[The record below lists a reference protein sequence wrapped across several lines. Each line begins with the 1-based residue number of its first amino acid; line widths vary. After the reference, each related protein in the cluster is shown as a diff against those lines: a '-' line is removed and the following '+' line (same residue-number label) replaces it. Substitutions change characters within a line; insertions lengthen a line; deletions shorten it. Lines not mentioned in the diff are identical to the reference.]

1 MKVLIAE
8 DESVTRRML
17 QRTMEKWGYEVV
29 MTRNGVEAL
38 EAFRKERFLMVITDW
53 VMPEMDGL
61 ELVQKIRDSLKETD
75 YVYILMLTAK
85 SEKEDLIVGMNA
97 GADDFVAKPFD
108 RDELRVRLRA
118 GQRIIELEDMLQK
131 RNEEL
136 QTANKRMKRDL
147 QAAARIQNSLLP
159 GISPENAQVAT
170 AWHFLPCEEL
180 AGDILNIFNLSDHEI
195 GFYVLDVSGHGV
207 PAALLSVTLSRLL
220 SPVLDDASLLKTQ
233 ISRPPGY
240 EITPPEKV
248 ANQLNKRFQID
259 LESGQFFTMLYGI
272 INTRTREMR
281 YVSCGHP
288 GIIYLPAD
296 GEAQVLHA
304 PSLPV
309 GFVEDAGYHEHVLP
323 LNSGDRVYIYSD
335 GILEAE
341 NAARDLFGASRM
353 LEVLNS
359 ARNVPLKQ
367 SFQQLVKQVEKWTH
381 SKASLKDDVTLVGI
395 EMKS

>member
-220 SPVLDDASLLKTQ
+220 SPVLDDASLLKSQ
-233 ISRPPGY
+233 ISHPPGY

-288 GIIYLPAD
+288 ALFTCRPMVKPRCCTRPA
-296 GEAQVLHA
+296 
-304 PSLPV
+304 
-309 GFVEDAGYHEHVLP
+309 FR
-323 LNSGDRVYIYSD
+323 SGSW
-335 GILEAE
+335 
-341 NAARDLFGASRM
+341 RM
-353 LEVLNS
+353 PAIMN
-359 ARNVPLKQ
+359 
-367 SFQQLVKQVEKWTH
+367 TCCH
-381 SKASLKDDVTLVGI
+381 
-395 EMKS
+395 